1 MLKSERSDSCISFSG
16 VWQSATGES
25 GSGRTALRHVQILHG
40 RFLCMRTRRAV
51 VQHAKAP
58 GEVAAGG
65 IEAAGVGAD
74 CSGMVTDC
82 SGEGSISGSIMAA
95 ALGEPY
101 IVQHGE
107 GATAI

>member
-1 MLKSERSDSCISFSG
+1 M
-16 VWQSATGES
+16 QY
-25 GSGRTALRHVQILHG
+25 
-40 RFLCMRTRRAV
+40 
-51 VQHAKAP
+51 AKAA

-65 IEAAGVGAD
+65 IQAAGMGAD

-82 SGEGSISGSIMAA
+82 SSGEGSNSGSIMAA
-95 ALGEPY
+95 ALREPY